1 MSGATASLTALGSA
15 SLAASL
21 SASSALTASSVSGL
35 SLSASS
41 APSSSEAAGCDFSL
55 VFGQG
60 GDDGGVGSVGGPD
73 TVGSVEDGYI

>member
-1 MSGATASLTALGSA
+1 MSGASTPLGSA
-15 SLAASL
+15 SLSASLTASSTL
-21 SASSALTASSVSGL
+21 SASSGSGL
-35 SLSASS
+35 SSSASFS
-41 APSSSEAAGCDFSL
+41 APASSEATGGDFCL